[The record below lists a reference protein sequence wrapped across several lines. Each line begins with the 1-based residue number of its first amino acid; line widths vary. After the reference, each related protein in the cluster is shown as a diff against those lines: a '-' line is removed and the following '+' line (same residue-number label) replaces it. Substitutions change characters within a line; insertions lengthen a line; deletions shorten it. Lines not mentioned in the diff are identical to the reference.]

1 MNVLVVVGDVS
12 VREDV
17 VRIFENIQEYYP
29 PVRGIFH
36 AAGVAGFNLL
46 PDITPQLLQSLLAP
60 KVAGTWNLHQIT
72 LGMKL
77 DFFVCIS
84 SITSV
89 WGSDGL
95 SHYTAANHFLDIFAH
110 YRHSLNLPALTV
122 NVGALKDGGMH
133 YRHDQPTSIRE
144 RVTQIGLRY
153 YSPHDL
159 LKTLEY
165 SLGNGVAQQ
174 IIIDIDWT
182 IFKGIYEVR
191 ERRTLLKEIQVRSPK
206 SLKPLL
212 GRMEYLL
219 HKLKDAYPGDRYDIL
234 LTYVQDKIALVLK
247 LQNFQLPT
255 PEQNLMEVGMDS
267 LTAIELKNSIQTE
280 LGVDIPIVKF
290 MEGITVAILTNELNR
305 KLNSEDWELEIEFS
319 QDDKVSKNN
328 SSWIEG
334 EI

>member
-1 MNVLVVVGDVS
+1 
-12 VREDV
+12 
-17 VRIFENIQEYYP
+17 
-29 PVRGIFH
+29 
-36 AAGVAGFNLL
+36 
-46 PDITPQLLQSLLAP
+46 
-60 KVAGTWNLHQIT
+60 
-72 LGMKL
+72 
-77 DFFVCIS
+77 
-84 SITSV
+84 
-89 WGSDGL
+89 
-95 SHYTAANHFLDIFAH
+95 
-110 YRHSLNLPALTV
+110 
-122 NVGALKDGGMH
+122 
-133 YRHDQPTSIRE
+133 
-144 RVTQIGLRY
+144 
-153 YSPHDL
+153 
-159 LKTLEY
+159 LEY

-182 IFKGIYEVR
+182 IFKEIYEVR

-219 HKLKDAYPGDRYDIL
+219 HKLKDASPGDRYDIL

-267 LTAIELKNSIQTE
+267 LTAMELKNSIQTE

-290 MEGITVAILTNELNR
+290 MEGITVAILTNELNK

-319 QDDKVSKNN
+319 QDDKVSKN
-328 SSWIEG
+328 SIWIEG

>member
-1 MNVLVVVGDVS
+1 
-12 VREDV
+12 
-17 VRIFENIQEYYP
+17 
-29 PVRGIFH
+29 
-36 AAGVAGFNLL
+36 
-46 PDITPQLLQSLLAP
+46 
-60 KVAGTWNLHQIT
+60 
-72 LGMKL
+72 
-77 DFFVCIS
+77 
-84 SITSV
+84 
-89 WGSDGL
+89 
-95 SHYTAANHFLDIFAH
+95 
-110 YRHSLNLPALTV
+110 LTV
-122 NVGALKDGGMH
+122 NVGALNDGGMH

-212 GRMEYLL
+212 GRMDYLL
-219 HKLKDAYPGDRYDIL
+219 HKLKDASPVDRYDIL

-280 LGVDIPIVKF
+280 LGIDIPIVKF
-290 MEGITVAILTNELNR
+290 MEGITVAILTNELNK